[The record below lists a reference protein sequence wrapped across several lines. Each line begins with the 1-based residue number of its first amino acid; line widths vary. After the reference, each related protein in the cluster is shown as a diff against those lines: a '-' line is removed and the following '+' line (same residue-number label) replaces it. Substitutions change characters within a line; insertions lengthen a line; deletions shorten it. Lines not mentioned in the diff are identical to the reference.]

1 MKFFKKNP
9 SSINNKKSYAQASSN
24 SSNIA
29 RETLKINKAFLSFQN
44 KKIKQVQ
51 KIISRKGKPKPCINM
66 TIKGPL
72 CKQVMIPMSIDNAN
86 NFVKESNIHVAN
98 INRLLK
104 NIKLDVMANFIHI
117 ENTGMVISTNKVA
130 NPLDLQTIKKYI
142 KNTCC
147 IEVKQIEPLRLP
159 QSKSYLKIIGIPNLS
174 EQTNAHITSD
184 EIDKI
189 LKNTHIFNDIV
200 LASKPRVIKVSPQ
213 VQHGYCLD

>member
-1 MKFFKKNP
+1 
-9 SSINNKKSYAQASSN
+9 
-24 SSNIA
+24 
-29 RETLKINKAFLSFQN
+29 
-44 KKIKQVQ
+44 
-51 KIISRKGKPKPCINM
+51 
-66 TIKGPL
+66 
-72 CKQVMIPMSIDNAN
+72 MSIDNAN

-104 NIKLDVMANFIHI
+104 NIKLDIMADFIHI

-147 IEVKQIEPLRLP
+147 IEVEQIEPLRLP

-174 EQTNAHITSD
+174 EQTNTHITSD

-213 VQHGYCLD
+213 VQHGYCLDWHLECSKRYKSKEPYQQEVQYQKFYYHNLWCQYEPWSTSV